1 MTEKHLVPTTSAST
15 NESASAPAR
24 SQTSRLVTRVL
35 TLLMAA
41 FGVLTFGL
49 LLWNLGDLE
58 VLRSLLSLSSFLPVL
73 LVLELGRLG
82 CEVLGTRAL
91 LTAAGARVPTLP
103 LLRGQLIAQAL
114 DVVMP
119 AGRAAAEAAKASVYA
134 RYLGLPQA
142 AAIATMLQLAVL
154 VANACW
160 AIAGYLASRDAPLP
174 HALRLA
180 LLGFAAA
187 MSCLVLGVSAF
198 AASPSARKLFGHLR
212 FVEVSLQRFAS
223 LLRSAPRQ
231 LMNAVFAQLL
241 ARSMQALQLIV
252 LGYALGA
259 EPSLARA
266 AIMEAVY
273 LVGAASGELVPAQ
286 LGTTDAAFV
295 LAAPAFGLTQGA
307 AFSAS
312 LMLHAVQLLA
322 GAMACLGAF
331 GAWWLESRRAGD
343 KVSLPALESRGS
355 V

>member
-1 MTEKHLVPTTSAST
+1 MTEKPLLPTTSQST
-15 NESASAPAR
+15 
-24 SQTSRLVTRVL
+24 TVSRRVTRVL

-41 FGVLTFGL
+41 FGVATFAL
-49 LLWNLGDLE
+49 LAWNLGDGE
-58 VLRSLLSLSSFLPVL
+58 VLRGLWSLSSFLPL
-73 LVLELGRLG
+73 LVLLELGRLG

-91 LTAAGARVPTLP
+91 LTAADARVPPLC

-119 AGRAAAEAAKASVYA
+119 AGRTAAEAAKATVYA
-134 RYLGLPQA
+134 RHLGLPQA
-142 AAIATMLQLAVL
+142 AAIATLLQLAVL

-160 AIAGYLASRDAPLP
+160 AIAGYVASVGSSLP
-174 HALRLA
+174 RALRLA

-187 MSCLVLGVSAF
+187 TSCLVLGIAVF
-198 AASPSARKLFGHLR
+198 ACSPAARKLFARVR
-212 FVEVSLQRFAS
+212 FLEVSLQRFAA
-223 LLRSAPRQ
+223 LLRSAPRA

-241 ARSMQALQLIV
+241 GRSLQAAQLVV

-259 EPSLARA
+259 EPGLARA
-266 AIMEAVY
+266 AIMQAVY

-295 LAAPAFGLTQGA
+295 LAAPAFGLTQSA

-312 LMLHAVQLLA
+312 LMLHAVQLLS
-322 GAMACLGAF
+322 GALACLAAF
-331 GAWWLESRRAGD
+331 LLWWLEARRPD
-343 KVSLPALESRGS
+343 TKVSLPALESRGS

>member
-1 MTEKHLVPTTSAST
+1 VTEKHLLHTTPTAT
-15 NESASAPAR
+15 NESPSAPAR
-24 SQTSRLVTRVL
+24 AHVSRLVTRIL

-41 FGVLTFGL
+41 VGVVTFGL

-58 VLRSLLSLSSFLPVL
+58 VLRGLWSLSSYLPL
-73 LVLELGRLG
+73 LVLMELGRLG
-82 CEVLGTRAL
+82 CELLGTRAL
-91 LTAAGARVPTLP
+91 LTAANASVPPLS

-119 AGRAAAEAAKASVYA
+119 AGRTAAEAAKATVYA

-154 VANACW
+154 VANASW
-160 AIAGYLASRDAPLP
+160 AIAGYIASLSAPLT
-174 HALRLA
+174 HALRVA

-187 MSCLVLGVSAF
+187 ISCLVLGVGAF
-198 AASPSARKLFGHLR
+198 AASPVARQLFAQVR
-212 FVEVSLQRFAS
+212 FVEVSLQRFAE
-223 LLRSAPRQ
+223 LLRSAPRA

-241 ARSMQALQLIV
+241 GRSMQALQLVV

-259 EPSLARA
+259 EPTFARA
-266 AIMEAVY
+266 AIMQAVY

-286 LGTTDAAFV
+286 LGATDAAFV
-295 LAAPAFGLTQGA
+295 LAAPAFGLTQSA

-312 LMLHAVQLLA
+312 LMLHAVQLST
-322 GAMACLGAF
+322 GALACLGAF
-331 GAWWLESRRAGD
+331 LLWWLEARKPDA
-343 KVSLPALESRGS
+343 KVALPALETPGS